1 MRKSSKICKISLI
14 PSLCLAI
21 HSRALLNDSKRAHEE
36 DAPKGGDKNHGN
48 KDPEIGNQEAGDRLG
63 GLG

>member
-1 MRKSSKICKISLI
+1 MTQRGHMRKM
-14 PSLCLAI
+14 PQ
-21 HSRALLNDSKRAHEE
+21 R
-36 DAPKGGDKNHGN
+36 GDKNHGN